1 MLDKLTL
8 KEITRL
14 HVGEGFGD
22 LALSKGDNEY
32 TSGGIA
38 IEECDLA
45 VLS

>member
-1 MLDKLTL
+1 MCVRGENQKVASV
-8 KEITRL
+8 

-32 TSGGIA
+32 TSGVIA